1 MVGKDIIMVS
11 LEELRR
17 VRVIKQAI
25 DKVITQR
32 KAAEVAEVSER

>member
-1 MVGKDIIMVS
+1 MVGEDIIMMS

-32 KAAEVAEVSER
+32 KVAEVSER

>member
-32 KAAEVAEVSER
+32 KVAEVSER